1 MRTAREGANNGASM
15 AKHHPEGHCS
25 ATLLTKIIGWLEDA
39 KAEEITSIDLDG
51 KSSIGDYMLVA
62 TGRSER
68 HVGAIADQIQQK
80 LKEIG
85 YGGVKLEGKEACD
98 WVLIDNGDIIIHVF
112 RPEVR
117 EFYNLEKMWAADRP
131 VDKTA
136 H

>member
-1 MRTAREGANNGASM
+1 MRTAREGTDSGSSM
-15 AKHHPEGHCS
+15 AEHHPEGHNS

-39 KAEEITSIDLDG
+39 KAEDIISIDLDG

-62 TGRSER
+62 TGRSDR
-68 HVGAIADQIQQK
+68 HVGAIADQIRRK
-80 LKEIG
+80 LKEHG
-85 YGGVKLEGKEACD
+85 YGGIKVEGKDSCD

-131 VDKTA
+131 VDETA